1 MRTAC
6 RRAPL
11 WVRHADG
18 AIQVRRVQ
26 LYGDQPVLRGLGWHG
41 ARREDADA
49 GTERYRFLDRL
60 DIIEVH
66 RQIDAG
72 AIRRE
77 ISRPFGALKE
87 TSRPSPGAPKRT
99 TMPLNTRLVSGT

>member
-1 MRTAC
+1 M
-6 RRAPL
+6 
-11 WVRHADG
+11 
-18 AIQVRRVQ
+18 QVRRVQ
-26 LYGDQPVLRGLGWHG
+26 LCGDQPALRDLGWHG

-49 GTERYRFLDRL
+49 GTERYRFLDGL
-60 DIIEVH
+60 DIVEVH

-87 TSRPSPGAPKRT
+87 TSRPSPDPPVRPRIPPSPDPPAG
-99 TMPLNTRLVSGT
+99 MPELVWRRLSGGRNPRV